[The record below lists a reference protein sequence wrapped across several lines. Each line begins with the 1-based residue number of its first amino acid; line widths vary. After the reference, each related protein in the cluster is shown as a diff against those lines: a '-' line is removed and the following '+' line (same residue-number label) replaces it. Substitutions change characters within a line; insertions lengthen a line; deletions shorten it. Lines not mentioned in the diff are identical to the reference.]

1 MRKSIKCAIVGL
13 GFIGKQHYEAIRRC
27 PNTEVIAVVDY
38 KQNRGQQ
45 FAADYGIPFSYTS
58 LDELFNEQEVDVVH
72 ICTPNH
78 LHYPMAKTVIEHG
91 VHVFCEKPLSLT
103 SKQSE
108 ELVKLSK
115 EYNVKH
121 GVNLNYRSNAM
132 VREMRSRIINHHAKD
147 LLMVHANYIQDWLM
161 FDDDYD
167 WHFNPELVGLSRTV
181 ADIGSHV
188 FDTVQFISN
197 QKIKSVFARL
207 ITVYPT
213 RKKREQFGET
223 FALTY
228 GEEFEEVNIENEDG
242 AMIIAQLESGVNV
255 SINLSQVT
263 GGHKNAFDITFS
275 HSNYSMSWNQERAD
289 RLLIGKRNEG
299 NEEIYAD
306 AKYLSDDVK
315 RFISLPN
322 GHAVGWAD
330 AIKNSIH
337 EFYLSLEDD
346 ELTDSVVTF
355 EDGHYLMKIVEAC
368 LISHQENRWVE
379 VE

>member
-1 MRKSIKCAIVGL
+1 MKKTLKCAIVGI

-27 PNTEVIAVVDY
+27 PNTEVVSIVDY
-38 KQNRGQQ
+38 KEERGRS
-45 FAADYGIPFSYTS
+45 FASQYGIASSYTS
-58 LDELFNEQEVDVVH
+58 LEDMLNEQEVDVVH
-72 ICTPNH
+72 ICTLNN
-78 LHYPMAKTVIEHG
+78 LHYSMAKTVIEHG

-103 SKQSE
+103 AKESE
-108 ELVKLSK
+108 ELVRLTNK
-115 EYNVKH
+115 YNVKH

-132 VREMRSRIINHHAKD
+132 VREMRSRVINNHAED

-167 WHFNPELVGLSRTV
+167 WHFDPELVGPSRTV

-197 QKIKSVFARL
+197 QKIKRVFAKL
-207 ITVYPT
+207 LTVYPT

-228 GEEFEEVNIENEDG
+228 GENFEEVEIVNEDG
-242 AMIIAQLESGVNV
+242 AMIIAELESGVSV

-263 GGHKNAFDITFS
+263 GGHKNAFDVTFS

-289 RLLIGKRNEG
+289 RLVIGKRNEG
-299 NEEIYAD
+299 NEELYAD

-330 AIKNSIH
+330 AIKNSIY

-346 ELTDSVVTF
+346 TLVDSVVTF

-368 LISHQENRWVE
+368 LLSNIENRWVD